1 MYEKKNPNRL
11 WYVIIGVVV
20 GTLVLLGILAL
31 LVNSM
36 KKDMEEASTRTTETV
51 TTGAAGE
58 TSTEAASGKDT
69 TSTEAASGKDTTST
83 EAAGGK
89 DGVSTETAGG
99 KDGVST
105 ETAGGKD
112 GVSTETAGG
121 TVAAAS
127 DPGADPAGEKTL
139 RFRNRKYKDQHY
151 TKHGEEMGFTDA
163 DAYEAAAAAVVNDPS
178 SLHKIEKED
187 GDDVYYREA
196 DNAFVVVS
204 TDGYIRTFF
213 YPNGG
218 KKYFDRQ

>member
-36 KKDMEEASTRTTETV
+36 KKDMEEVSTRTTETV

-58 TSTEAASGKDT
+58 ATTEAVSGKD
-69 TSTEAASGKDTTST
+69 A
-83 EAAGGK
+83 
-89 DGVSTETAGG
+89 VSMETAGG

-112 GVSTETAGG
+112 AVSTETAGG

-127 DPGADPAGEKTL
+127 DPGTDPAGEKTL

>member
-58 TSTEAASGKDT
+58 ATTEAVSGKDAVFSET
-69 TSTEAASGKDTTST
+69 
-83 EAAGGK
+83 AGGK

-112 GVSTETAGG
+112 GVSTEAAGG
-121 TVAAAS
+121 TVAAAP

>member
-58 TSTEAASGKDT
+58 TSTEAVS
-69 TSTEAASGKDTTST
+69 
-83 EAAGGK
+83 GK

-127 DPGADPAGEKTL
+127 NPGADPAGEKTL

-163 DAYEAAAAAVVNDPS
+163 DAYEAAASDVVNDPS

>member
-58 TSTEAASGKDT
+58 TSTEAVSGKDAVFSET
-69 TSTEAASGKDTTST
+69 
-83 EAAGGK
+83 AGGK

-112 GVSTETAGG
+112 GVSTEAAGG

>member
-36 KKDMEEASTRTTETV
+36 KKDMEEVSTRTTETV

-58 TSTEAASGKDT
+58 ATTEAVSGKD
-69 TSTEAASGKDTTST
+69 A
-83 EAAGGK
+83 
-89 DGVSTETAGG
+89 VSM
-99 KDGVST
+99 

-121 TVAAAS
+121 TDGVSTETAGGKDAVSTETAGGTVAAAS
-127 DPGADPAGEKTL
+127 DPGTDPAGEKTL

>member
-58 TSTEAASGKDT
+58 TSTE
-69 TSTEAASGKDTTST
+69 
-83 EAAGGK
+83 
-89 DGVSTETAGG
+89 TAGG

-127 DPGADPAGEKTL
+127 NPGADPAGEKTL

-163 DAYEAAAAAVVNDPS
+163 DAYEAAASDVVNDPS

>member
-58 TSTEAASGKDT
+58 ATTEAVSGKDAV
-69 TSTEAASGKDTTST
+69 STET
-83 EAAGGK
+83 AGGK

-105 ETAGGKD
+105 ETASGKD
-112 GVSTETAGG
+112 AVSTETAGG

>member
-58 TSTEAASGKDT
+58 TSTEAVS
-69 TSTEAASGKDTTST
+69 
-83 EAAGGK
+83 GK

-112 GVSTETAGG
+112 GVSTETASGKDAVSTETAGG

>member
-58 TSTEAASGKDT
+58 ATTEAAGGKDT
-69 TSTEAASGKDTTST
+69 TSTEAV
-83 EAAGGK
+83 GGK

-112 GVSTETAGG
+112 AEAAEAAGG
-121 TVAAAS
+121 K
-127 DPGADPAGEKTL
+127 DADATGEKTL

>member
-58 TSTEAASGKDT
+58 ATTEAVS
-69 TSTEAASGKDTTST
+69 
-83 EAAGGK
+83 GK

-105 ETAGGKD
+105 ETVGGKD

-163 DAYEAAAAAVVNDPS
+163 DAYEAAASDVVNDPS